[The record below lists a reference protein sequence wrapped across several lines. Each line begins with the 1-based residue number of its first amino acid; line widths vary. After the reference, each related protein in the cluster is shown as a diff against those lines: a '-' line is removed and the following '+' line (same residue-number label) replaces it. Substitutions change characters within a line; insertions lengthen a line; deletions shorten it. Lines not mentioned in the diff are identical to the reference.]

1 MRVNLT
7 QAQAEALVSATRP
20 GKGNTA
26 EWSLGR
32 IETLER
38 AIMKI
43 ELAMVQESIGLH
55 MLTEEA
61 RSGRATKY
69 TIEVQHNDGSRGQ
82 SIEKDDQDEAY
93 RSFLQMLMILNA
105 GAKVTLFG
113 NLEKMASCIVA
124 EHPRPERWTEASEER
139 VPPRTNGAGA

>member
-20 GKGNTA
+20 GQGNTSD
-26 EWSLGR
+26 WSKGR

-43 ELAMVQESIGLH
+43 ELAMVQESLALH

-61 RSGRATKY
+61 RTGKTMKY
-69 TIEVQHNDGSRGQ
+69 TIEVQYDDGSRGQ

-105 GAKVTLFG
+105 GTKVTLFAG
-113 NLEKMASCIVA
+113 PEKMASSIVA
-124 EHPRPERWTEASEER
+124 ETPRPELWTKASEER
-139 VPPRTNGAGA
+139 VTPRTNGAGA